1 MKRIHC
7 LVPDNQPNNVPTIVF
22 ISAIK
27 HRYYYEWAVTFRSWW
42 AATSSCMFVCLP
54 NSWEQAL
61 FTQNLYRAYEYS
73 VHICQYRHEMCIF
86 AIRYI
91 NSWLWSWVSTLC
103 TDFCGPDP
111 PPLWLSAIT
120 IFPSFFL
127 LLHLL
132 SLALLWSLQHQPS
145 PVSTSQHH
153 PPPVTWRSNLE

>member
-111 PPLWLSAIT
+111 PPPVAFCYHHL
-120 IFPSFFL
+120 FL
-127 LLHLL
+127 LLSAPPPGITCLPVVTPTPAIT
-132 SLALLWSLQHQPS
+132 SQHQP
-145 PVSTSQHH
+145 T
-153 PPPVTWRSNLE
+153 PPSSCHLEK